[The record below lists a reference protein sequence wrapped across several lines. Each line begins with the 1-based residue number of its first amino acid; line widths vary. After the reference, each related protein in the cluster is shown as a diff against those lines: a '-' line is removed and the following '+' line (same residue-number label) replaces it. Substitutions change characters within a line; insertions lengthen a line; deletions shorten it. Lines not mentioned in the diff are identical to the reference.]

1 MSHERVRIG
10 IDVGG
15 TFTDIVVCGGVNGA
29 LALHKV
35 PTTPQD
41 IALGLLAALR
51 RSGVAAADIAEIAHG
66 TTVATNAVLERKGA
80 RTGLLTTAGFRDLLE
95 LRDGG
100 RRSLRGRQAAF
111 EPLVPRHWRHEVAE
125 RLDAAGAVIEPL
137 HEDEVKTA
145 SEVLRREGVEALA
158 IAFLHADRNAVHERR
173 AREILGGLWPGSPL
187 VLGSEVSPFPGERL
201 RTCTAVLAAYLTPLM
216 VRYVESLE
224 RVLKEAGTAAHF
236 RFIES
241 AGGSCAPDD
250 VRGHPLQTILSGPA
264 GGAIAGGALA
274 SLLDLPAVVTAD
286 MGGTSFD
293 VAIIQEGQPELRT
306 ERTLEFGLTV
316 AVPSVDIH
324 TAGIGGGSLV
334 WMDESAAGGLQVG
347 PESAGAHPGPACFG
361 RGGRKPTVTD
371 ANLLLGRLIGDRT
384 DLGLPP
390 LDTEAAER
398 AMLAEVCPG
407 LGLDPVGAARV
418 VLDLAEAR
426 MAAFLRT
433 QLAARGVTP
442 AEATLIV
449 FGGAGPVQAAAVA
462 RKLGLRRVVIPF
474 LASAFSAL
482 GCLLCPP
489 ARTAMLAVDATLGSL
504 TPARLRELVSAA
516 FPEGVRGGLRLALVL
531 VRGENPNED
540 LLPVR
545 DLGEPAEVRIHR
557 YHALT
562 ERAYGIRPAPERIR
576 VTRLLAVM
584 EEGVSPVA
592 LGPSLQA
599 TFARQQE
606 RGAAPALQGAAV
618 GPAPSAVEGPNGIPR
633 VSVESLQIEAPVMGP
648 ALVVLPGASAFVPLG
663 MPYHVDRWGNLI
675 LEVGR

>member
-1 MSHERVRIG
+1 MSHGQVRIG

-15 TFTDIVVCGGVNGA
+15 TFTDLVVCHEADGM

-41 IALGLLAALR
+41 IALGLLSALR
-51 RSGVAAADIAEIAHG
+51 RSGVAPAGIAEIAHG

-111 EPLVPRHWRHEVAE
+111 EPLIPRQWRREVTE
-125 RLDAAGAVIEPL
+125 RLDATGVVIEPL
-137 HEDEVKTA
+137 HEDEVKAA
-145 SEVLRREGVEALA
+145 SETLRQEGVEAVA
-158 IAFLHADRNAVHERR
+158 IAFLHADKNAVHERR
-173 AREILGGLWPGSPL
+173 AREILKGLWPGSSL
-187 VLGSEVSPFPGERL
+187 VLGSQVSPFPDERL
-201 RTCTAVLAAYLTPLM
+201 RIGTAALAAYLTPLM
-216 VRYVESLE
+216 SRYIESLG
-224 RVLKEAGTAAHF
+224 RVLDEAGTSVEF

-241 AGGSCAPDD
+241 AGGSCAPEE

-264 GGAIAGGALA
+264 GGSMAGGALA
-274 SLLDLPAVVTAD
+274 SLLGLPAVVTAD

-293 VAIIQEGQPELRT
+293 VAIIQDGQPELRT
-306 ERTLEFGLTV
+306 ERTLEFGLRV

-334 WMDESAAGGLQVG
+334 WMDESVAGGLQVG

-390 LDTEAAER
+390 LDVDAAER

-407 LGLDPVGAARV
+407 LGLDPVAAARV

-442 AEATLIV
+442 AEATLIA

-462 RKLGLRRVVIPF
+462 RKLGLGQVVIPY
-474 LASAFSAL
+474 LASGFSAL

-489 ARTAMLAVDATLGSL
+489 ARTAMVAVDATLDSL
-504 TPARLRELVSAA
+504 TPVRLREVVSAA
-516 FPEGVRGGLRLALVL
+516 FSGGVRGGLRLALAL
-531 VRGENPNED
+531 VRGDNSHED

-545 DLGEPAEVRIHR
+545 DLGEATEARIRR
-557 YHALT
+557 YHAFT
-562 ERAYGIRPAPERIR
+562 ERAYGIRPAQETVR
-576 VTRLLAVM
+576 VVRLLAVL
-584 EEGVSPVA
+584 EEGLSPIA
-592 LGPSLQA
+592 IGHSLQA
-599 TFARQQE
+599 TFARQQT
-606 RGAAPALQGAAV
+606 RGTLHAMQGTAPGV
-618 GPAPSAVEGPNGIPR
+618 NGIPQ
-633 VSVESLQIEAPVMGP
+633 VSVESLRIDEPAMGP
-648 ALVVLPGASAFVPLG
+648 ALVVLPGASAFVPKG
-663 MPYHVDRWGNLI
+663 MPYHVDGWGNVI
-675 LEVGR
+675 LETLR